1 MTQPAPNIN
10 GSYAP
15 LSDGEEFVEL
25 EPDPDLF
32 GTDDLLGI
40 DELKPADEKPAE

>member
-1 MTQPAPNIN
+1 MDDEPK
-10 GSYAP
+10 
-15 LSDGEEFVEL
+15 LKDGEEFEEL

-40 DELKPADEKPAE
+40 EILSDEEDQSE